1 VNLWTVKEVRRPSS
15 ADQITEWR
23 DGYAWLAG
31 GTWLFSEPQI
41 HTHTLIDLEDLKWK
55 SLAASTSG
63 LDLAAT
69 CKIVEIYNFKPP
81 AEWLAGPLLRECCE
95 AFLASFKI
103 WNASTV
109 GGNLCMSLPAG
120 PMISLTA
127 ALEATLTLWPRDGE
141 PRKVRVADFVTGN
154 NKNVLAPGELLR
166 SIHIPAE
173 SLAKHV
179 AFRRSSLTHLGR
191 SNVLLIGTR
200 STVDGSLVLTVT
212 AATVKPFQVKFDT
225 YPSATQMRHAID
237 ALIPDSD
244 YHNDVHGTP
253 HYRRHLTYY
262 YAEQIRL
269 ELEAK
274 APRA

>member
-1 VNLWTVKEVRRPSS
+1 MNLWTVKEVQRPSS
-15 ADQITEWR
+15 PEQISKWR
-23 DGYAWLAG
+23 DGYAYLAG

-41 HTHTLIDLEDLKWK
+41 KTHTLIDLESMNWK
-55 SLAASTSG
+55 PLEVTADG
-63 LDLAAT
+63 LHLAAT
-69 CKIVEIYNFKPP
+69 CRIHEIYDFEAPK
-81 AEWLAGPLLRECCE
+81 EWIARPLLRECCD
-95 AFLASFKI
+95 AFLASFKV

-127 ALEATLTLWPRDGE
+127 SLEATLTLWPRDAE
-141 PRKVRVADFVTGN
+141 PRNVRVVDFVTGN

-173 SLAKHV
+173 ALKKHV
-179 AFRRSSLTHLGR
+179 AYRRSSLTHLGR

-200 STVDGSLVLTVT
+200 SAVDGSLVLTVT
-212 AATVKPFQVKFDT
+212 AATVKPFQVKFDK
-225 YPSATQMRHAID
+225 YPTTTEMRRAVD
-237 ALIPDSD
+237 ELIPDKD
-244 YHNDVHGTP
+244 YHSDVHGTP
-253 HYRRHLTYY
+253 HYRRHLTHY

-274 APRA
+274 APK